1 MHTLLQESLHA
12 DYVITGISLRD
23 YFLHVRQLSE
33 NTGIW
38 ANPVTYMRSKNER
51 ALAHFVKIAP
61 KKLVTDEINHQRLF
75 LRVSEDRMVC
85 LDAVT
90 TGLYRKYGP
99 RFR

>member
-51 ALAHFVKIAP
+51 VSCPFRQNSP
-61 KKLVTDEINHQRLF
+61 KK
-75 LRVSEDRMVC
+75 VSDRRNKSPKTISESKRRPDGVSRRC
-85 LDAVT
+85 NN
-90 TGLYRKYGP
+90 RIIS
-99 RFR
+99 